1 MARVGHRDLFLGG
14 DGDDAIS
21 WNIDRGLARCPAH
34 QDGRRLSVSS
44 RTRWP
49 HVVGEPYT
57 ATQAAEQLRCSLR
70 WVKRLAETGR
80 LPGAVKVGRDWAI
93 PADVV
98 ERGLPTTGTST
109 PAIAGMYGVTAAAE
123 RLGLSVRYVQRLA
136 TGGQLAGACKQR
148 GFWYIPTGAIEA
160 LLAKQSRH

>member
-1 MARVGHRDLFLGG
+1 
-14 DGDDAIS
+14 
-21 WNIDRGLARCPAH
+21 
-34 QDGRRLSVSS
+34 VSS
-44 RTRWP
+44 RARP

-57 ATQAAEQLRCSLR
+57 APQAAEHLQCSHR

-80 LPGAVKVGRDWAI
+80 FPGAVKVGRGWTI

-109 PAIAGMYGVTAAAE
+109 PAVAEMCDTTTAAE

-136 TGGQLAGACKQR
+136 VGGQLAGAFKQQ
-148 GFWYIPTGAIEA
+148 GFWYIPTWAIEA
-160 LLAKQSRH
+160 RLARQLEPPTL